1 MHREKRREKSARYD
15 TIAALLSS
23 SRRERAAR

>member
-1 MHREKRREKSARYD
+1 MHRKKRREKSARYD
-15 TIAALLSS
+15 TIPTLLSS